1 MTKNKL
7 SYTELKKRTETP
19 QKIPFKASRLPAK
32 NICIGEYMWEY
43 PGVTSYTEIRFA
55 HPSRIRPYWSL
66 WTKTYCPMAEEFIHR
81 VESAHLRLHV
91 PYDANDSPDIITH
104 YFMIDFLNDPD
115 TECSGYETIGGITYD
130 SSILY
135 AAALSTEEP
144 PENTSR
150 IKKYV
155 ADSPSSK
162 DHIISTA
169 FAEFRDRVAERVDQ
183 ILAN

>member
-1 MTKNKL
+1 
-7 SYTELKKRTETP
+7 
-19 QKIPFKASRLPAK
+19 
-32 NICIGEYMWEY
+32 
-43 PGVTSYTEIRFA
+43 
-55 HPSRIRPYWSL
+55 
-66 WTKTYCPMAEEFIHR
+66 MAEEFIHS
-81 VESAHLRLHV
+81 VAPAQLLMHL
-91 PYDANDSPDIITH
+91 PYDTNDCIDVITH

-115 TECSGYETIGGITYD
+115 TECSDYETIGGITYD

-150 IKKYV
+150 IRKYL
-155 ADSPSSK
+155 ADSPSCK
-162 DHIISTA
+162 GNIISTA